1 MNPGA
6 VELQEIQVDKVTQNN
21 RCECWTH
28 NIADQFSIRSIKE
41 QSGDTIIE
49 VGPPHEGYSI
59 ETTIINGKINGN
71 SKILSPDK
79 IMVASLVFVD
89 GVASGP
95 CKLYDE
101 LGILYF
107 KGHMENGLRQGRGT
121 EYDENQRIVFDGF
134 FDKGS
139 KRKIYPMETN
149 KKYWI
154 EFDEDDNIINIGQR
168 NDYGQLKGKCYLYGK
183 NGEITRISDWDEGRE
198 LSVIK
203 QFIGNKMI
211 EYKNGVRFYEGCYRD
226 SIELDYPYEGEGKEF
241 GADGQTLVFHGNYY
255 YGKRHGTGLLYK
267 NMQVIYNGIWNNGYS
282 IKQQNRDCCCA
293 YIIYFIVILITSLIL
308 YLIDPLFLLYMICLL
323 PIEMC
328 IIVVPIGTKKQN
340 KSTNDET
347 KAWKKHVKTNYSN
360 LRDETNEKGVAY
372 TRPLSDTER
381 IVIWNNC
388 YPYASE
394 FKIDG
399 LSQLKQLLVSVNSF
413 TRKLFSYGNDESKS
427 FHILNCESLESITI
441 ALFSFSD
448 FAGIF
453 ELKNLPQ
460 LQSIQIGVI
469 NFRSYNFYASS
480 FVIRGIELI
489 LNIVMIRSSK
499 STIHYIR

>member
-1 MNPGA
+1 MNPGT

-28 NIADQFSIRSIKE
+28 NIAEQFPIQAIKE

-49 VGPPHEGYSI
+49 VGIPHEGYSI
-59 ETTIINGKINGN
+59 ETTVINGKINGI
-71 SKILSPDK
+71 SKILSPDNIK
-79 IMVASLVFVD
+79 VASLVFVD

-107 KGHMENGLRQGRGT
+107 KGYLENGLRQGRGT

-168 NDYGQLKGKCYLYGK
+168 NDYGQLIGKCYLYGK

-328 IIVVPIGTKKQN
+328 IIVVPIGTIIQN

-347 KAWKKHVKTNYSN
+347 KAWKN
-360 LRDETNEKGVAY
+360 
-372 TRPLSDTER
+372 
-381 IVIWNNC
+381 
-388 YPYASE
+388 
-394 FKIDG
+394 
-399 LSQLKQLLVSVNSF
+399 
-413 TRKLFSYGNDESKS
+413 
-427 FHILNCESLESITI
+427 
-441 ALFSFSD
+441 
-448 FAGIF
+448 
-453 ELKNLPQ
+453 
-460 LQSIQIGVI
+460 
-469 NFRSYNFYASS
+469 
-480 FVIRGIELI
+480 
-489 LNIVMIRSSK
+489 M
-499 STIHYIR
+499 

>member
-1 MNPGA
+1 
-6 VELQEIQVDKVTQNN
+6 
-21 RCECWTH
+21 
-28 NIADQFSIRSIKE
+28 
-41 QSGDTIIE
+41 
-49 VGPPHEGYSI
+49 
-59 ETTIINGKINGN
+59 
-71 SKILSPDK
+71 
-79 IMVASLVFVD
+79 
-89 GVASGP
+89 
-95 CKLYDE
+95 
-101 LGILYF
+101 
-107 KGHMENGLRQGRGT
+107 ME
-121 EYDENQRIVFDGF
+121 
-134 FDKGS
+134 
-139 KRKIYPMETN
+139 
-149 KKYWI
+149 
-154 EFDEDDNIINIGQR
+154 
-168 NDYGQLKGKCYLYGK
+168 
-183 NGEITRISDWDEGRE
+183 
-198 LSVIK
+198 
-203 QFIGNKMI
+203 
-211 EYKNGVRFYEGCYRD
+211 
-226 SIELDYPYEGEGKEF
+226 
-241 GADGQTLVFHGNYY
+241 
-255 YGKRHGTGLLYK
+255 
-267 NMQVIYNGIWNNGYS
+267 
-282 IKQQNRDCCCA
+282 
-293 YIIYFIVILITSLIL
+293 
-308 YLIDPLFLLYMICLL
+308 
-323 PIEMC
+323 
-328 IIVVPIGTKKQN
+328 
-340 KSTNDET
+340 
-347 KAWKKHVKTNYSN
+347 KHVKTNYSN